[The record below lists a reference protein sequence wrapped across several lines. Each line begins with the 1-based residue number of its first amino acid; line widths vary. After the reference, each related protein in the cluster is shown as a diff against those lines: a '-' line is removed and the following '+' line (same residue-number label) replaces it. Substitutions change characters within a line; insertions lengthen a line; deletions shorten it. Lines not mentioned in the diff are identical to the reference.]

1 MENKTR
7 YNLSSQILKVIDDVG
22 FQYIDKDENEGFIFN
37 HIAMVANKT
46 EKSNRMCYEFS
57 STIIPSNNYIC
68 VSEEVWNDYDEKGGK
83 KSGRDN
89 SRGGGKIS
97 LPPLNSRVKIVLDCY

>member
-57 STIIPSNNYIC
+57 STILPSNNYIC
-68 VSEEVWNDYDEKGGK
+68 VSEEVWSDYDEKGGK
-83 KSGRDN
+83 KSVIQFLKF
-89 SRGGGKIS
+89 KIFS
-97 LPPLNSRVKIVLDCY
+97 